1 MVLVMLCQCDICN
14 YGRSHTS
21 VQTLIR
27 FKFSMD
33 YLTINHVA
41 SNLHFYPAS
50 YLCYQKIKFTQL
62 DFSYII
68 HASRLSCFFVNVL
81 VQWNIIIKAGLLT
94 LDSNINNYVLY
105 MCSPLCN
112 AKFICRPRLQTM
124 QVQCFVVHCLLFCY
138 CYSLI
143 LCTSLLSSNLLQC

>member
-21 VQTLIR
+21 IQTLIR

-94 LDSNINNYVLY
+94 PDSNINNYVLY

-112 AKFICRPRLQTM
+112 AKQTTFANDASA
-124 QVQCFVVHCLLFCY
+124 VFCCSLFALLLLLFFD
-138 CYSLI
+138 LR
-143 LCTSLLSSNLLQC
+143 LVCTSLVSSNLLQC